1 MALVFLTRHGQ
12 ASFGSSNYDR
22 LSDLGHQQSKW
33 LGEYFAQRGIRF
45 SSAIAGTLERQRDT
59 ASGILQAMDMAD
71 LPIGTDDGL
80 NEYHAE
86 PIFKAFTGKDPLELQ
101 NINYREYWQTFRKAM
116 AAWTAGEIENP
127 PETWQAFGERMQ
139 RALANACANSQ
150 RDDAILVVSSGGAIT
165 RGLADILQYPAHIAI
180 ELNLQFRNT
189 AFCEIIASSQGM
201 RVINFN
207 NLPHLDTPERRESI
221 TSA

>member
-1 MALVFLTRHGQ
+1 MAIVFLTRHAQ

-33 LGEYFAQRGIRF
+33 LGEYFAARQVKF
-45 SSAIAGTLERQRDT
+45 ASVVCGTLERQRDT
-59 ASGILQAMDMAD
+59 ARGVLQAMNAIDT
-71 LPIGTDDGL
+71 PIAEDAGL

-86 PIFKAFTGKDPLELQ
+86 PIYRAFTGNDPLEIQ
-101 NINYREYWQTFRKAM
+101 NENYREYWQTFRRAM
-116 AAWTAGEIENP
+116 AAWAADKIDNP
-127 PETWQAFGERMQ
+127 PETWQAFGDRMQ
-139 RALANACANSQ
+139 QALANACANSQ

-165 RGLADILQYPAHIAI
+165 RGLAEILEYPAHVAI

-189 AFCEIIASSQGM
+189 AFCEMIASSQGM
-201 RVINFN
+201 RVISFN
-207 NLPHLDTPERRESI
+207 NLPHLDTPDRRESI

>member
-1 MALVFLTRHGQ
+1 MAIVFLTRHGQ

-22 LSDLGHQQSKW
+22 LSDLGHQQSRW

-45 SSAIAGTLERQRDT
+45 ASAISGTLERQRDT
-59 ASGILQAMDMAD
+59 ASGILQAMNLSD
-71 LPIGTDDGL
+71 LPVAQDAGL

-86 PIFKAFTGKDPLELQ
+86 PIFRAFTGKDPIAVQ
-101 NINYREYWQTFRKAM
+101 KQDYREYWQTFRKAM
-116 AAWTAGEIENP
+116 AAWTADEIENP
-127 PETWQAFGERMQ
+127 PETWQAFGQRMQ
-139 RALANACANSQ
+139 QALTDACANSQ

-165 RGLADILQYPAHIAI
+165 RGLADILHYPPHIAI

-207 NLPHLDTPERRESI
+207 NLPHLDTPDRRESI